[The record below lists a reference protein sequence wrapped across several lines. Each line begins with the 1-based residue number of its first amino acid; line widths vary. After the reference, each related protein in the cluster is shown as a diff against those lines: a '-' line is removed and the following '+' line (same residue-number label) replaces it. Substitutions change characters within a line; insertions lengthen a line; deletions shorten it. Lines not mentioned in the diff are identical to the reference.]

1 MADFWHAVAAYP
13 LARNAL
19 LAALLVSVAC
29 GVVGSYV
36 VVRRITYIAAGVAHC
51 VLGGL
56 GAARY
61 LSVTR
66 GWDWL
71 RPEYGALAAALRR
84 AGRPA
89 TVFVAD
95 VDALAAVVLAP
106 ARDGDVVITMGAGS
120 IRGVPRQ
127 WVPTAGVACWARTC
141 TCSRRRRPARG
152 ARVTC

>member
-51 VLGGL
+51 VLGGI

-71 RPEYGALAAALRR
+71 RPEHGALAAALGA
-84 AGRPA
+84 AGLIGWISLRHRERED
-89 TVFVAD
+89 TVISAVWS
-95 VDALAAVVLAP
+95 VGMAAGIL
-106 ARDGDVVITMGAGS
+106 
-120 IRGVPRQ
+120 
-127 WVPTAGVACWARTC
+127 
-141 TCSRRRRPARG
+141 
-152 ARVTC
+152 